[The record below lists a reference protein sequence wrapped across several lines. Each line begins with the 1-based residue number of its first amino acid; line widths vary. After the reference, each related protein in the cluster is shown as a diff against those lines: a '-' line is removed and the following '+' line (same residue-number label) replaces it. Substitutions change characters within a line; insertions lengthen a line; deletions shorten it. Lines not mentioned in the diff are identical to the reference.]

1 MALKLTKGNRN
12 DSKESLPLLRG
23 LEGLA
28 FGDKGYI
35 SQSLFDTLFAEGLK
49 LII

>member
-1 MALKLTKGNRN
+1 M
-12 DSKESLPLLRG
+12 

-35 SQSLFDTLFAEGLK
+35 GKKLFDEPFKKGLK
-49 LII
+49 LRLQSSFRQ